1 MKKWS
6 IRMKITLWFA
16 GALVL
21 MVALTYGVLLS
32 VSHQVIQKTVR
43 DGLIETVENNVDE
56 IEFYET
62 LDEMNLAGDVDQ
74 FMAWKDGYL
83 EVDDDFLDQVNG
95 IYTAL
100 YDSSQSLLYG
110 ENPIAMESLEI
121 PLENAV
127 IRKLKV
133 EGVLYYIFDRE
144 LEGEGLGGLWLR
156 GVVSEEQTRAEMS
169 SITRLSLVLMP
180 LLLILAV
187 IGGYIIAGRMLW
199 PVRKISETAEEIC
212 NGNDLKKRI
221 DVGEGQDELHQLAAG
236 FNGMFERLDQAF
248 EMEKQFTSDAS
259 HELRTPVAVILAQC
273 ELMMGEER
281 SLEEYQHALNVI
293 ERQSRKMSKLIQ
305 DLLMYTRLELKTDKY
320 KKEQVSLSEIA
331 ESVCEDMAL
340 IRKKG
345 ITLTRR
351 VQEGITCSGN
361 QMLLTRL
368 LVNLISNAYRYG
380 KENGHILVKL
390 EKNTDEIRLS
400 VEDDGIGIAPEEQ
413 ERIFR
418 RFYQTDSSRT
428 GEGTGLGLS
437 MVRQIAEFHGGT
449 VQVESVP
456 GKGSIFTF
464 LMFL

>member
-281 SLEEYQHALNVI
+281 SPEEYQH
-293 ERQSRKMSKLIQ
+293 
-305 DLLMYTRLELKTDKY
+305 
-320 KKEQVSLSEIA
+320 
-331 ESVCEDMAL
+331 DMAL
-340 IRKKG
+340 IHKKG
-345 ITLTRR
+345 ITLTRQ

-449 VQVESVP
+449 VQVESIP

>member
-1 MKKWS
+1 MAKNNSSQAPKTRPKFWEAIS
-6 IRMKITLWFA
+6 VKFIIIFWFTLLMVIVS
-16 GALVL
+16 ALV
-21 MVALTYGVLLS
+21 MVFMLTVSRLTMEQDMQRRVLSGVKANSNDLKCENDTIQAKGGFQYYVNGVYCLIYDANCNKVAGEYPEGFYTNAGFEDGVLRTTECGGKKYY
-32 VSHQVIQKTVR
+32 I
-43 DGLIETVENNVDE
+43 
-56 IEFYET
+56 
-62 LDEMNLAGDVDQ
+62 
-74 FMAWKDGYL
+74 
-83 EVDDDFLDQVNG
+83 
-95 IYTAL
+95 
-100 YDSSQSLLYG
+100 YDS
-110 ENPIAMESLEI
+110 
-121 PLENAV
+121 
-127 IRKLKV
+127 
-133 EGVLYYIFDRE
+133 YITFKNGRHA
-144 LEGEGLGGLWLR
+144 WIR
-156 GVVSEEQTRAEMS
+156 GV
-169 SITRLSLVLMP
+169 SLTTTTVTVASTVAKVASYVLP
-180 LLLILAV
+180 GVVVASA
-187 IGGYIIAGRMLW
+187 IGGYFITRAALKPIDEITKMSDE
-199 PVRKISETAEEIC
+199 ISE
-212 NGNDLKKRI
+212 GRDLSRRLNMRNVTMEAYI
-221 DVGEGQDELHQLAAG
+221 LAQSYDK
-236 FNGMFERLDQAF
+236 MLERLERSFD
-248 EMEKQFTSDAS
+248 MEKQFTSDAS

-281 SLEEYQHALNVI
+281 SQEEYQHALNVI

-345 ITLTRR
+345 ITLTRQ
-351 VQEGITCSGN
+351 VQEEITCSGN

-390 EKNTDEIRLS
+390 EKNMDEIRLS

-456 GKGSIFTF
+456 EKGSIFTF

>member
-144 LEGEGLGGLWLR
+144 LEGEGLDGLWLR

-180 LLLILAV
+180 VLLILAV

-273 ELMMGEER
+273 ELMIGEEK
-281 SLEEYQHALNVI
+281 SPEEYQHALNVI

-345 ITLTRR
+345 ITLTRQ
-351 VQEGITCSGN
+351 VQEGIT
-361 QMLLTRL
+361 
-368 LVNLISNAYRYG
+368 NAYRYG

>member
-144 LEGEGLGGLWLR
+144 LEGEGLDGLWLR
-156 GVVSEEQTRAEMS
+156 A
-169 SITRLSLVLMP
+169 
-180 LLLILAV
+180 
-187 IGGYIIAGRMLW
+187 
-199 PVRKISETAEEIC
+199 
-212 NGNDLKKRI
+212 
-221 DVGEGQDELHQLAAG
+221 
-236 FNGMFERLDQAF
+236 
-248 EMEKQFTSDAS
+248 
-259 HELRTPVAVILAQC
+259 
-273 ELMMGEER
+273 
-281 SLEEYQHALNVI
+281 
-293 ERQSRKMSKLIQ
+293 
-305 DLLMYTRLELKTDKY
+305 
-320 KKEQVSLSEIA
+320 
-331 ESVCEDMAL
+331 
-340 IRKKG
+340 
-345 ITLTRR
+345 
-351 VQEGITCSGN
+351 
-361 QMLLTRL
+361 
-368 LVNLISNAYRYG
+368 
-380 KENGHILVKL
+380 
-390 EKNTDEIRLS
+390 
-400 VEDDGIGIAPEEQ
+400 
-413 ERIFR
+413 
-418 RFYQTDSSRT
+418 
-428 GEGTGLGLS
+428 
-437 MVRQIAEFHGGT
+437 
-449 VQVESVP
+449 
-456 GKGSIFTF
+456 
-464 LMFL
+464 

>member
-180 LLLILAV
+180 VLLILAV

-273 ELMMGEER
+273 ELMMGEEK
-281 SLEEYQHALNVI
+281 SPEEYQHALNVI

-320 KKEQVSLSEIA
+320 KKEQVSLS
-331 ESVCEDMAL
+331 
-340 IRKKG
+340 
-345 ITLTRR
+345 
-351 VQEGITCSGN
+351 GITCSGN

>member
-1 MKKWS
+1 
-6 IRMKITLWFA
+6 MKITLWFA
-16 GALVL
+16 GALIL

-43 DGLIETVENNVDE
+43 DGLIETVEDNVDE

-62 LDEMNLAGDVDQ
+62 LDEMNLADDVDQ

-110 ENPIAMESLEI
+110 ENPVTVESREI
-121 PLENAV
+121 SLENAV
-127 IRKLKV
+127 IQKLKV
-133 EGVLYYIFDRE
+133 EGVQYYIFDRK
-144 LEGEGLGGLWLR
+144 LDGDGLDGLWLR

-187 IGGYIIAGRMLW
+187 IGGYIVAGRMLR
-199 PVRKISETAEEIC
+199 PIRKISETAEEIG
-212 NGNDLKKRI
+212 NGSDLKKRI
-221 DVGEGQDELHQLAAG
+221 DVGAGQDELHQLAAG
-236 FNGMFERLDQAF
+236 FNSMFERLDQAF
-248 EMEKQFTSDAS
+248 EIEKQFTSDAS
-259 HELRTPVAVILAQC
+259 HELRTPVAVILTQC
-273 ELMMGEER
+273 ELILEEEKQP
-281 SLEEYQHALNVI
+281 EEYQRALKVI

-305 DLLMYTRLELKTDKY
+305 DLLMYTRLEMKTDKY
-320 KKEQVSLSEIA
+320 RKEMVSFSKIVA
-331 ESVCEDMAL
+331 SVCEDMTL
-340 IRKKG
+340 IRKHG
-345 ITLTRR
+345 ITLTSQ
-351 VQEGITCSGN
+351 VQEEVDFPGN
-361 QMLLTRL
+361 QLLLTRL
-368 LVNLISNAYRYG
+368 LINLISNAYRYG
-380 KENGHILVKL
+380 KENGHIWVKL
-390 EKNTDEIRLS
+390 EKTASEVRLS

-413 ERIFR
+413 EKIFR
-418 RFYQTDSSRT
+418 RFYQADSSRT

-437 MVRQIAEFHGGT
+437 MVKQIAEFHGGT
-449 VQVESVP
+449 VTVESVP